1 MLRNPIDFVL
11 ETSPE
16 SDCFSLPLLPSPP
29 FEPPWSHVDSHNP
42 MLVGLHYST
51 LVYLQLIFNI
61 VVGMTLLK
69 LKLYHVTPLLK
80 TLKLLSD
87 ST

>member
-16 SDCFSLPLLPSPP
+16 SDCFSLLLLPSPP
-29 FEPPWSHVDSHNP
+29 SEPPWPHVDSHNP

-51 LVYLQLIFNI
+51 LIFLQLIFNI
-61 VVGMTLLK
+61 AVGMTLK
-69 LKLYHVTPLLK
+69 IEVVSCHSSAQTPEVA
-80 TLKLLSD
+80 
-87 ST
+87 